1 MKKNIYKL
9 LCVLAL
15 SAALAVSAFAA
26 ENEVDIWVS
35 KLFTLPAPTVTN
47 EQASLVVK
55 VENPG
60 IPYGLDCQIGT
71 ALYDADGRLL
81 DTKFVAA
88 DSSESYTFTFA
99 ANDKA
104 AKVKLFV
111 FEASSGFKPI
121 YQASQ
126 TLLP

>member
-1 MKKNIYKL
+1 MHNPLLLKNIDLYAPEHVGLTDL
-9 LCVLAL
+9 LILG
-15 SAALAVSAFAA
+15 AAYRA
-26 ENEVDIWVS
+26 EDDLGRVG
-35 KLFTLPAPTVTN
+35 
-47 EQASLVVK
+47 LVVK
-55 VENPG
+55 VEKPG
-60 IPYGLDCQIGT
+60 VPYGLDCQIGT

-88 DSSESYTFTFA
+88 DSSEDYTFTFSG
-99 ANDKA
+99 NDKA

>member
-9 LCVLAL
+9 FCVLAL
-15 SAALAVSAFAA
+15 SATLAVSAFAA
-26 ENEVDIWVS
+26 KNEVDIWVS

-47 EQASLVVK
+47 EQTGLVVK

-71 ALYDADGRLL
+71 ALYDTDGRFL
-81 DTKFVAA
+81 DTKFVAS
-88 DSSESYTFTFA
+88 DSSENYTFTFA
-99 ANDKA
+99 ANDKV

>member
-1 MKKNIYKL
+1 MKKSLSKL

-15 SAALAVSAFAA
+15 SSALTASAFAA
-26 ENEVDIWVS
+26 GTELDIWVS

-47 EQASLVVK
+47 EEAGLVVK
-55 VENPG
+55 IEKPG
-60 IPYGLDCQIGT
+60 VPYGLDCQIGT

-88 DSSESYTFTFA
+88 DSSEDYTFTFA

-126 TLLP
+126 TILP